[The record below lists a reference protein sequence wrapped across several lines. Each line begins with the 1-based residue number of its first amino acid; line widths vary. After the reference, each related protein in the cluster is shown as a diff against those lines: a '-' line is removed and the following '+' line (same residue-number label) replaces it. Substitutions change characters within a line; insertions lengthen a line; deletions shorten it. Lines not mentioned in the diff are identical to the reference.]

1 MDKIKAIKNIGKL
14 KLIASTVEE
23 IERDTETEIEKI
35 EPSSEDS
42 CLLVDLS
49 PEWTSRTHKK
59 KSSVSM
65 LVLWPIHAYI
75 PNK

>member
-35 EPSSEDS
+35 EAQFRGQ
-42 CLLVDLS
+42 LFAGRLI
-49 PEWTSRTHKK
+49 T
-59 KSSVSM
+59 
-65 LVLWPIHAYI
+65 
-75 PNK
+75 